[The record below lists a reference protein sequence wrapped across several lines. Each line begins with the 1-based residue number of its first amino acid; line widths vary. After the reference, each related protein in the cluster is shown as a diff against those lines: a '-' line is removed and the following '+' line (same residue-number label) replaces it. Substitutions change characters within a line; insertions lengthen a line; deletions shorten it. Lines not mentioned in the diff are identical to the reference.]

1 MLPIKSTV
9 SLDGTLIREGALVE
23 RVARYVLQVFKFF
36 GLLPVA
42 VACHLAARV
51 ERWFY
56 PVADSSLTEFAKRPT
71 WEVGEDGKERDVS
84 LPRVLTGF
92 ATADFHD
99 HGPLA
104 RPHTN
109 FGELYLK
116 KFPDRFD
123 PSSKFPDMWNNPETY
138 LNLLKETG
146 AKVFRF
152 SIPRDQIEP
161 EEGRFDEAQIQA
173 VSKWCEQ
180 LKKAGIEPIA
190 TLEHNAH
197 PLYQTLATVEGRGSF
212 VRYAQRIGVCL
223 KECGV
228 TKIVTFN
235 EVGVEGF
242 QGHIMG
248 EFPPYR
254 SVDFEGAAKN
264 FTHLMQTH
272 NAVYDALKEIDP
284 HFQIGC
290 SHDPIRFR
298 PYHKYN
304 PLWSPIE
311 RLVAWVLTSVNHT
324 MVMDAMRKGIVK
336 LKIPGLINYEF
347 DLGGPVKFDVSYLQ
361 YYSDPLVKLSFFGGD
376 SVSRVK
382 DEKTTAYRFRMYPQG
397 MASALEEMASLG
409 KPIVISEVGLDTGVN
424 KGDDDHERIQYLNRI
439 SQVVKKALDEGINIQ
454 AVCYWT
460 LTDNFDWVHGW
471 TLPVPCPI
479 RFGMYRFDYSTGE
492 IAPRGAAF
500 WFMRKRQQE
509 ALS

>member
-1 MLPIKSTV
+1 
-9 SLDGTLIREGALVE
+9 
-23 RVARYVLQVFKFF
+23 
-36 GLLPVA
+36 
-42 VACHLAARV
+42 
-51 ERWFY
+51 
-56 PVADSSLTEFAKRPT
+56 
-71 WEVGEDGKERDVS
+71 
-84 LPRVLTGF
+84 
-92 ATADFHD
+92 
-99 HGPLA
+99 
-104 RPHTN
+104 
-109 FGELYLK
+109 
-116 KFPDRFD
+116 
-123 PSSKFPDMWNNPETY
+123 
-138 LNLLKETG
+138 
-146 AKVFRF
+146 
-152 SIPRDQIEP
+152 
-161 EEGRFDEAQIQA
+161 
-173 VSKWCEQ
+173 
-180 LKKAGIEPIA
+180 
-190 TLEHNAH
+190 
-197 PLYQTLATVEGRGSF
+197 
-212 VRYAQRIGVCL
+212 
-223 KECGV
+223 
-228 TKIVTFN
+228 
-235 EVGVEGF
+235 
-242 QGHIMG
+242 
-248 EFPPYR
+248 
-254 SVDFEGAAKN
+254 
-264 FTHLMQTH
+264 
-272 NAVYDALKEIDP
+272 
-284 HFQIGC
+284 
-290 SHDPIRFR
+290 
-298 PYHKYN
+298 
-304 PLWSPIE
+304 
-311 RLVAWVLTSVNHT
+311 LTSVNHT